1 MTEGKIVIPNI
12 LKKKKL
18 AMMKILTK
26 ELLISA
32 KRPKNPLKI
41 QKEREKT
48 KEITMFKLIT

>member
-1 MTEGKIVIPNI
+1 
-12 LKKKKL
+12 
-18 AMMKILTK
+18 MMKILTK